1 MNASFDVLAKGDS
14 SGKGTGPA
22 NTMTW
27 TLVVCST
34 EEFLPLQ
41 TFRFI
46 FQNRD
51 VITLNF
57 LHTSCCRS

>member
-27 TLVVCST
+27 TFVVCST
-34 EEFLPLQ
+34 EEFQPLQ
-41 TFRFI
+41 T
-46 FQNRD
+46 
-51 VITLNF
+51 L
-57 LHTSCCRS
+57 